1 MTDAGVTLPANHNI
15 SLVILSILIAII
27 ASYTALDLSGRVTV
41 AQGQARKL
49 WLAGGA
55 IAMGVGIWSMHFVAM
70 LAYNLP
76 IPMAYD
82 FKIVLASMAVAVVAS
97 AVALFVVSRQ
107 QMGALALLAGS
118 VFMGLAI
125 AAMHY
130 TGMAAMQLE
139 ALPQYDPKL
148 VALSIAIAIGASL
161 IALRLAFHLRT
172 ETTVLGSARK
182 IGSAIVMGNAIA
194 GMHYTAMAA
203 VSFKSINELVVQL
216 SDVMDNSL
224 LGVGIGIA
232 TLIILALAL
241 LTSLFDRRIAIETA
255 RAEALR
261 QSEERF
267 RSLVQNSSDI
277 IAVVSA
283 NGTVGYKSPSIKR
296 ILGYE
301 PENWKKAFEF
311 VHPDDLAK
319 VESLLKR
326 ALIYAGVSIADELRL
341 QHADGSWRDF
351 EVIVNNLLTEASVA
365 GIVTTYHDITERK
378 QAEAALRQQTEQ
390 ERLVAEITKRI
401 RQSLNLKEILSTTVS
416 EVRQFLQTE
425 RVFIYRFD
433 PDWSG
438 VVAVESVA
446 PGWSSILGTK
456 IKDTFFEQTSNREFY
471 KQGRIQAVEDI
482 YIAGLSPC
490 HLDLLA
496 QFQTRANL
504 VVSILQEEEL
514 WGLLVANHCS
524 KPRQWQQLE
533 INLLK
538 QLATQVAIAIQQ
550 SELYHQAQTELTE
563 RKRAEEEIKKLN
575 EDLKHQTVELEAA
588 NKELEAFSYSVSHD
602 LRVPLRAMS
611 GFSLILLKEYAPQLP
626 PEAKRY
632 LQMVRDNAQQMG
644 KLIDDLLTFSRLSR
658 LPLKKQQVAP
668 TAIVCLAL
676 TELRH
681 EQENRQIEFSIADL
695 PVCQADPALLQ
706 QCWVNLLANALK
718 FTRQRQIAKIEVSYY
733 QKDSEI
739 VYFVKDNGVGFDVKY
754 AHKLFGVFQRLHRA
768 EEYDGTGVGLAIV
781 QRIIHRHGG
790 RVWAEAEVNE
800 GAMFYFTLGDNIP
813 HDRDGGRNFVSGRQL
828 QRCGID
834 APLLEKQ

>member
-1 MTDAGVTLPANHNI
+1 MTDAGIILPAHHNI

-27 ASYTALDLSGRVTV
+27 ASYTALDLSGRVTL
-41 AQGQARKL
+41 AQGHARKL

-82 FKIVLASMAVAVVAS
+82 FKIVLASMTVAVVAS

-161 IALRLAFHLRT
+161 IALRLGFHLRT
-172 ETTVLGSARK
+172 ETTMLGSARK

-203 VSFKSINELVVQL
+203 VSFQPTNLLGVQL
-216 SDVMDNSL
+216 FHAMDNSL

-232 TLIILALAL
+232 TLVILALAL
-241 LTSLFDRRIAIETA
+241 LTSLFDRRISIETA

-261 QSEERF
+261 QSEECF

-283 NGTVGYKSPSIKR
+283 DGTVGYKSPSIKR

-311 VHPDDLAK
+311 VHPDDLAQ
-319 VESLLKR
+319 VESLLNR
-326 ALIYAGVSIADELRL
+326 ALGCPGISIADELRL

-351 EVIVNNLLTEASVA
+351 EVIFNNLLTEASVA

-390 ERLVAEITKRI
+390 ERLIAEITKRI

-416 EVRQFLQTE
+416 EVLQFLQAE
-425 RVFIYRFD
+425 RVFIYRFE

-456 IKDTFFEQTSNREFY
+456 IKDTFFEETSNREFY
-471 KQGRIQAVEDI
+471 KQGRIQAIKDI
-482 YIAGLSPC
+482 YIAGLSQC

-496 QFQTRANL
+496 QFQVRASL
-504 VVSILQEEEL
+504 VVPILQEEL
-514 WGLLVANHCS
+514 WGLLVVNHCS
-524 KPRQWQQLE
+524 KPRHWQQLE

-538 QLATQVAIAIQQ
+538 QLATQLAITIQQ
-550 SELYHQAQTELTE
+550 SELYYQAQTELTE
-563 RKRAEEEIKKLN
+563 RKRAEAEIKKLN

-611 GFSLILLKEYAPQLP
+611 GFSLILLKEYAQQLP

-658 LPLKKQQVAP
+658 SPLKKQQVAP

-681 EQENRQIEFSIADL
+681 EQENRQIEFSISDL

-706 QCWVNLLANALK
+706 QVWVNLLANALK
-718 FTRQRQIAKIEVSYY
+718 FTRQRQIAKIEVGY
-733 QKDSEI
+733 QQTDGEY
-739 VYFVKDNGVGFDVKY
+739 VYFVKDNGVGFDIKY
-754 AHKLFGVFQRLHRA
+754 THKLFGVFQRLHRA

-800 GAMFYFTLGDNIP
+800 GAMFYFTLGDSIP